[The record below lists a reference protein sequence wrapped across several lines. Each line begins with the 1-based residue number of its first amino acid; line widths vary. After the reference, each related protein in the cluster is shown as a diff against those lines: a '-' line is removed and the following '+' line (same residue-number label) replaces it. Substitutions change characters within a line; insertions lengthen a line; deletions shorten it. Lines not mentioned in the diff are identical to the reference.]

1 MEIQKIFSNTE
12 NEEENLY
19 SVLMTE
25 DEVVLFSEF
34 QKEFNSKAQKALRRK
49 FDTEVGKSFNPKSN
63 SGVALRFGRKT
74 LRGEN
79 YHSGVHRDVTGKI
92 VGNGAD
98 KYYGNGINDLIS
110 RRGRGSRLTTNKT
123 AVGRKSES
131 QFYRA
136 TKMKPESLKAHE
148 MHNKAAENLVK
159 HYKQLY
165 PSKSVENLK
174 KAGKIAAATVGTAG
188 LIYGAKK
195 LHDKKKKEEEN

>member
-63 SGVALRFGRKT
+63 SGVALRLGRKT
-74 LRGEN
+74 LQGKN

-110 RRGRGSRLTTNKT
+110 RRGSRLTTNKT
-123 AVGRKSES
+123 AVGRKAES

-136 TKMKPESLKAHE
+136 TKMKPGSLEAHE
-148 MHNKAAENLVK
+148 MYNKATENLAK
-159 HYKQLY
+159 HYKQLH

-188 LIYGAKK
+188 LIYGVKK
-195 LHDKKKKEEEN
+195 LHDKKKKEED